1 MIEIL
6 CEVGKAM
13 PRIYKYS
20 STVCTLIGRY
30 RTSELIQAILED
42 ELFHGGSN
50 QIFADPG
57 LDARIPGRTSVAT
70 RKRQRTLQDFNQMIS
85 AKLERDYFENCLG
98 RV

>member
-6 CEVGKAM
+6 CKVGKAM

-50 QIFADPG
+50 QIFADLG
-57 LDARIPGRTSVAT
+57 LDARIPGRTSGAT
-70 RKRQRTLQDFNQMIS
+70 RKRQRTL
-85 AKLERDYFENCLG
+85 
-98 RV
+98 